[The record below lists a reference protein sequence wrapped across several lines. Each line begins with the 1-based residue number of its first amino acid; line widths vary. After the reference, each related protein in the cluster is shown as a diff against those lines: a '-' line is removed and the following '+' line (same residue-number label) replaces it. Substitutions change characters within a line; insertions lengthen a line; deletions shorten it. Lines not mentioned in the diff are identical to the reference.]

1 MNKLFTAA
9 CVASLALASMSSC
22 CGKGSCANDSCD
34 ADATVSKAVVDSI
47 SMAQGA
53 YIGQAVLSNYPMM
66 QREGAVSKE
75 DIIKGIQTVFG
86 ANDNRGTQIGIQFG
100 LQMLNEMKQLEGLG
114 IKVDRSVMLSNFKKA
129 FLQDSID
136 QEAAQSAYAA
146 YQGMVNKVQAEQK
159 AREEAR
165 IAASPEA
172 KANVAAGEEFLTAAV
187 AADPAIQKSASG
199 LGYKIEAA
207 GEGKAVEGATRLKLK
222 YVEKKIDGTEIVK
235 TNDTGRT
242 TYINNVT
249 PGFAEGLKMLS
260 NGGKAVFYVP
270 GEIAYGVAGIPSR
283 NVGPNEM
290 MVYEVEVIDVE

>member
-9 CVASLALASMSSC
+9 CVASIALASMSSC
-22 CGKGSCANDSCD
+22 CSKGSCANDSCD
-34 ADATVSKAVVDSI
+34 ADATVSKALVDSI

-86 ANDNRGTQIGIQFG
+86 ANANRGTQIGIQFG
-100 LQMLNEMKQLEGLG
+100 LQMLNEMKQLEDIG
-114 IKVDRSVMLSNFKKA
+114 IKVDRSVMLNNFKKA
-129 FLQDSID
+129 FLKDSIN
-136 QEAAQSAYAA
+136 QEDAQRAYAA

-172 KANVAAGEEFLTAAV
+172 KANVAAGEEFLAAAV
-187 AADPAIQKSASG
+187 AADPTIQKSASG
-199 LGYKIEAA
+199 LGYKIETA
-207 GEGKAVEGATRLKLK
+207 GDGKAVDGATRLKLK

-249 PGFAEGLKMLS
+249 PGFGEGLKMLS
-260 NGGKAVFYVP
+260 KGGKAVFYVP

>member
-9 CVASLALASMSSC
+9 CAALLALASLSSC
-22 CGKGSCANDSCD
+22 CGKGLCANDQCD
-34 ADATVSKAVVDSI
+34 ADATVSQAVVDSI

-53 YIGQAVLSNYPMM
+53 YIGQSVLSNYPMIE
-66 QREGAVSKE
+66 REGSVSKE

-100 LQMLNEMKQLEGLG
+100 LQMLNEIKQLEDLG
-114 IKVDRSVMLSNFKKA
+114 IKVDRTVMLNSFKKA

-136 QEAAQSAYAA
+136 QMGAQRAYSV
-146 YQGMVNKVQAEQK
+146 YQGMVNKVQADNK

-172 KANVAAGEEFLTAAV
+172 KANVAAGEEFLAAAI
-187 AADPAIQKSASG
+187 AADPTVQTTASG
-199 LGYKIEAA
+199 LGYKIETA
-207 GEGKAVEGATRLKLK
+207 GDGKAVEGATRLKLK

-235 TNDTGRT
+235 TDDNGRT
-242 TYINNVT
+242 TYINNLT
-249 PGFAEGLKMLS
+249 QGFGEGLKILS
-260 NGGKAVFYVP
+260 KGGKAVFYVP
-270 GEIAYGVAGIPSR
+270 GKIAYGVFGIPSR
-283 NVGPNEM
+283 EVGPNEM